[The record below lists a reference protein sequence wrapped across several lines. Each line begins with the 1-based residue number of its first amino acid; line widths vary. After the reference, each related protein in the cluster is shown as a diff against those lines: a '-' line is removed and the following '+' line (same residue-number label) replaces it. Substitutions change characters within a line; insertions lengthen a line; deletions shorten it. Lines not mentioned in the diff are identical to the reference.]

1 MQGGLSE
8 LHAVGPQHKA
18 DNHAHLLCM
27 MHMVVSVAAFTAQA
41 TCVVC
46 AAPSILQVWLAGVQ
60 HFAVHQQL
68 YGVVHSHSA
77 DRDVKASCCYVSG
90 NKNPGRVCLEP
101 IQSLEALPLLHG
113 SMQGYSRQ
121 PKQLQQGCYPPHCT
135 DGIHKD
141 QGAAWMLC
149 KDVIQELIT
158 LSITALQA
166 GLLDLQSIKK
176 SGFCKF
182 ISAESWISARN

>member
-1 MQGGLSE
+1 
-8 LHAVGPQHKA
+8 
-18 DNHAHLLCM
+18 
-27 MHMVVSVAAFTAQA
+27 MHMVISVAAFTAQA

-60 HFAVHQQL
+60 HSAVHQQL

-77 DRDVKASCCYVSG
+77 DRDVKASCCHISS

-121 PKQLQQGCYPPHCT
+121 PKQLQQGCYSPHCT
-135 DGIHKD
+135 DGIHKN

-182 ISAESWISARN
+182 ISAGSWISARN